1 MSGKEIKTPLVPAA
15 ARIRRSIKLDRVNPY
30 DLLHRGQI
38 FACEQCS
45 HFSATQDKCTMGFEA
60 QFKHE
65 KQMKRY
71 NLTGFMAFCRFTE
84 ID

>member
-1 MSGKEIKTPLVPAA
+1 MSTKE
-15 ARIRRSIKLDRVNPY
+15 ARKDERVRRLRPSMKLDRVNPY
-30 DLLHRGQI
+30 DLRIRGQI

-45 HFSATQDKCTMGFEA
+45 HYSPSNNACTMGFEP
-60 QFKHE
+60 QFRMA

-71 NLTGFMAFCRFTE
+71 ELTGFMAFCRFQE